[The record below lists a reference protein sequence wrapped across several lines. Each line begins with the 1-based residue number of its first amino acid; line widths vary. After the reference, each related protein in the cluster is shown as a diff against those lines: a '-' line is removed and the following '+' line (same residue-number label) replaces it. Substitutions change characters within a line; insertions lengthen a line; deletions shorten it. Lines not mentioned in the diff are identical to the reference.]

1 MNAFLRAMILLK
13 VVLMLSLGSSA
24 AWAECDEHEKQ
35 AVNGQVAQG
44 EWMLAANEEQQPG
57 DQDDDDSTIDDDPDA
72 DDGGE
77 GDSQT

>member
-35 AVNGQVAQG
+35 AANGHVAQG

>member
-13 VVLMLSLGSSA
+13 VLLMLSLGSSA

-35 AVNGQVAQG
+35 AANGHVAQG
-44 EWMLAANEEQQPG
+44 ELILAANEEQQPG
-57 DQDDDDSTIDDDPDA
+57 DQDDDDSTIDDPDA
-72 DDGGE
+72 DDGDE